1 MQSGTL
7 LDMSKTLAS
16 VYVNC
21 ECWQKYETE
30 MGPCRKFII
39 CIFIF
44 YYSDPLSNM
53 YNAILLNSYHTYN
66 V

>member
-30 MGPCRKFII
+30 MGPCRKFITYMH
-39 CIFIF
+39 F
-44 YYSDPLSNM
+44 YF
-53 YNAILLNSYHTYN
+53 LLQ
-66 V
+66 